1 MAVPVPV
8 YEPVYLPVPVYEP
21 VYLPVPVYVPV
32 YLSASACNQFSIL
45 LCILAV
51 SKSISTIF
59 ISNLTRQQQHSS
71 VASELYFQIECK
83 SLNFP
88 MVEPNPVKKIPAVH

>member
-1 MAVPVPV
+1 MTGV
-8 YEPVYLPVPVYEP
+8 LIQK
-21 VYLPVPVYVPV
+21 
-32 YLSASACNQFSIL
+32 SQGCNQPNVLTDQPLHARAYNQFNIL

-59 ISNLTRQQQHSS
+59 ISNLTRQQHHSS

-88 MVEPNPVKKIPAVH
+88 TVGPNTVKKIPVEH